1 LIVSFW
7 TFVKGK
13 PSINFEG
20 VSKDISTNCLADL
33 ADLLANA
40 NIDSADAVE
49 DDQENDHPKGEEFL
63 REIDPSP
70 DPGQL
75 SWENAI
81 FFFFLVLRNL
91 NRYI

>member
-7 TFVKGK
+7 TFVEGK
-13 PSINFEG
+13 PSMNFEG

-40 NIDSADAVE
+40 NIDSADADE
-49 DDQENDHPKGEEFL
+49 DAQENEHPKGEEFL

-70 DPGQL
+70 DPGQHFHGKTQF
-75 SWENAI
+75 SY
-81 FFFFLVLRNL
+81 FFWF
-91 NRYI
+91 YGT